1 MRLQNRPEFFLA
13 ALLSI
18 SLLITSCG
26 EEQAKVAPPPTVA
39 VIKSLSMDI
48 PLEKEFVGQVYGIVD
63 IPIRARVEGF
73 LEGMHFNEGRPVKK
87 GQLLYNIDPLPFE
100 AAVAEKKSRVAEA
113 NINAVNAKAELDR
126 YEPLA
131 EMNAVS
137 KSELDAARAEK
148 GAADAAVEAAEA
160 ALDMA
165 EINLGYTRLSSPTN
179 GLIGKTKARVGE
191 FVGKDPNPV
200 ILNTVSRID
209 SIRVEFFITENDYLE
224 LARQYNEEQTREHAG
239 HITEKENKDRA
250 IRLILGDGSEFEH
263 KGLVDFVD
271 REVDPTTGSLLV
283 QATFPNP
290 VQLVRPGQFA
300 KVRVVYEKVEDGI
313 LIPQRCVNEFQ
324 GRFNVFIVNDN
335 DVIEIRRVTIG
346 GTFEDKFFIREGLE
360 AGERLVYEGLQKVSE
375 GIKVNVEDEPRVTPL
390 SNDADNATKAT
401 NDTKEDAVVDQDAAI
416 EEE

>member
-137 KSELDAARAEK
+137 KSDLDAARAEK

-165 EINLGYTRLSSPTN
+165 EINLGYTRLSSPIN

-224 LARQYNEEQTREHAG
+224 LARQYTEEQTREHAG

-263 KGLVDFVD
+263 LGRVDFVD

-300 KVRVVYEKVEDGI
+300 KIRVVYEKVEDGI

-324 GRFNVFIVNDN
+324 GRFNVFVVNDN

-375 GIKVNVEDEPRVTPL
+375 GIKVNIEDEPRVTPL
-390 SNDADNATKAT
+390 QHNANNAT
-401 NDTKEDAVVDQDAAI
+401 NDKKEEAEVDQ
-416 EEE
+416 EEVKEE

>member
-137 KSELDAARAEK
+137 KSDLDAARAEK

-165 EINLGYTRLSSPTN
+165 EINLGYTRLSSPIN

-224 LARQYNEEQTREHAG
+224 LARQYTEEQTREHAG

-263 KGLVDFVD
+263 LGRVDFVD

-300 KVRVVYEKVEDGI
+300 KIRVVYEKVEDGI

-324 GRFNVFIVNDN
+324 GRFNVFVVNDN

-390 SNDADNATKAT
+390 QHNANNAT
-401 NDTKEDAVVDQDAAI
+401 NDKKEEAEVDQ
-416 EEE
+416 EEVKEE